1 MAGSK
6 NTGLHAVG
14 LGGEPDLV
22 EVEEKL
28 KAILVSVSSS
38 LCLYQVLSGGEMK
51 VMSVYT
57 HEKLETIKP

>member
-1 MAGSK
+1 M
-6 NTGLHAVG
+6 G

-57 HEKLETIKP
+57 HEKLETIKQCL

>member
-1 MAGSK
+1 M
-6 NTGLHAVG
+6 G
-14 LGGEPDLV
+14 LGGEPDPV

-28 KAILVSVSSS
+28 KATLVSVSSS
-38 LCLYQVLSGGEMK
+38 PCLYQLLSGGEMK